1 MSREGHTIGLLF
13 SQDADRRL
21 LVAVAQELGYQPLA
35 PELKE
40 AHPEE
45 WTDVSLVIADEA
57 AARLLKEG
65 LLALKRRTAA
75 AFQHIPILI
84 ALPRE
89 DDPTSWLE
97 EGFDDVLHLTTSK
110 SALRARLQVWLRL
123 REELTEQAQLER
135 GLAAVHALGRK
146 LILSQDEAGIAQAT
160 VEAAHKVLGLEDC
173 GLFLVDEPA
182 QRLVL
187 RAHTL
192 GDGVPGPKE
201 LPLASEQGI
210 MVAVARSGEPI
221 YVPDTSRDPRYV
233 SGALPNRSELC
244 VPLRAGEKVLGVLN
258 AESQKLDAFSPT
270 DRKLLEALADV
281 AAIALENARLF
292 KEIRRLKEFNE
303 DIVQNVSEGIIS
315 EDAEGVLTFVN
326 PAAAKML
333 GYRPEELI
341 GRHWTVIVPP
351 DQRSTVQAAD
361 ERRKR
366 GETDR
371 YLLKLTRKDG
381 TQLSVLVSGIPLFEG
396 DCFTGTLAV
405 LTDIT
410 EQIRAQEQLQQSHAR
425 LERLL
430 EETVNVLASTVEIRD
445 PYTAGHQRRVTRLA
459 CAIAAELGLPE
470 ERITGLRVAALVHDI
485 GKIAIPTA
493 ILSKA
498 RKLTKEESDLI
509 KTHPRIS
516 YGILKKIK
524 FPWPVAEIVLQHH
537 ERLDGSG
544 YPQGLKGDEIR
555 LEARILAVADAVE
568 AMISHR
574 PYRPAC
580 SLDEALEEIS
590 RHKGTLYDPEVVEAC
605 LRLFKRGFTLEEA

>member
-40 AHPEE
+40 ARPEE

-57 AARLLKEG
+57 AARPLKEG

-75 AFQHIPILI
+75 AFQHTPILI
-84 ALPRE
+84 ALPWE

-97 EGFDDVLHLTTSK
+97 EGFDDVLYLTISK

-123 REELTEQAQLER
+123 REELTERARSER

-146 LILSQDEAGIAQAT
+146 LILAQQDEAGIAQAT
-160 VEAAHKVLGLEDC
+160 VEAAHKVLGPEDC

-182 QRLVL
+182 RRLVL

-192 GDGVPGPKE
+192 GDEVPGPQE
-201 LPLASEQGI
+201 LSLASQQGI
-210 MVAVARSGEPI
+210 LVAVARSGEPI
-221 YVPDTSRDPRYV
+221 YVPDTSRDPRYYV
-233 SGALPNRSELC
+233 SGPLPHRSELC
-244 VPLRAGEKVLGVLN
+244 IPLKAGEKVLGVLN
-258 AESQKLDAFSPT
+258 AESQKPDAFSPA
-270 DRKLLEALADV
+270 DRQLLETLADV

-303 DIVQNVSEGIIS
+303 DIVQDVS
-315 EDAEGVLTFVN
+315 V
-326 PAAAKML
+326 
-333 GYRPEELI
+333 
-341 GRHWTVIVPP
+341 
-351 DQRSTVQAAD
+351 
-361 ERRKR
+361 
-366 GETDR
+366 
-371 YLLKLTRKDG
+371 
-381 TQLSVLVSGIPLFEG
+381 
-396 DCFTGTLAV
+396 
-405 LTDIT
+405 
-410 EQIRAQEQLQQSHAR
+410 RAQEQLQQSYAR

-493 ILSKA
+493 ILSKS
-498 RKLTKEESDLI
+498 RRLTKEESDLI

-516 YGILKKIK
+516 YEILKKIE

-544 YPQGLKGDEIR
+544 YPRGLKGDEIR

-580 SLDEALEEIS
+580 SLDEALTEIS
-590 RHKGTLYDPEVVEAC
+590 RHQGTLYDPEVVEAC